1 MLKDPS
7 TTDAQV
13 REERSFKRATRV
25 RFATSET
32 SDLSMRR
39 GLQSG
44 SDRVLGRVAD
54 QSEYKATAA
63 ASPSRAWRER
73 VANAHCGGVN
83 LRRGDLSRAL
93 PVMRACRLSPP
104 LLRKIVTQP
113 GNTIVAVP
121 SLSMR
126 GRAHHSSERSGDRSS
141 TAARPAL
148 RSTRPTSRF
157 ISTAGGRGSRA
168 SRRSARKPTL

>member
-7 TTDAQV
+7 TADAQV

-32 SDLSMRR
+32 SDPSMRR

-63 ASPSRAWRER
+63 ACPFRSWRKR
-73 VANAHCGGVN
+73 WRTRTAAAVN

-93 PVMRACRLSPP
+93 PAMRACRLSPP

-126 GRAHHSSERSGDRSS
+126 GRAHHSSERSGDVSQHLRPPLSRNDVGRKPRPCHRRGRRRLS
-141 TAARPAL
+141 AR
-148 RSTRPTSRF
+148 RR
-157 ISTAGGRGSRA
+157 
-168 SRRSARKPTL
+168 SRRG